1 LTVTKLKRNSVA
13 INKRHPLALFAIL
26 FVALGTTGVAYATV
40 SGSTTPKVAAK
51 SETQVEQGKQLFL
64 EGCSSCHGLAA
75 QGASDGPSLI
85 GVGAASVDFQV
96 GTGRMPLAAPG
107 IQAMPGMASY
117 NEEETAALA
126 AYIATLGAGP
136 GIPTAEMLDTTN
148 AELAL
153 GGELFRTNCAQC
165 HGAAGSGGALS
176 EGRYAPSLMD
186 TNAKYLYEA
195 MVSGPQSMPV
205 FADSTIS
212 VEDKQHIIAY
222 VAELQTNKSFGGH
235 SLGRLGPV
243 TEGLFIFIAG
253 LGVLVIAAVWI
264 GAKAK

>member
-1 LTVTKLKRNSVA
+1 MALS
-13 INKRHPLALFAIL
+13 KRHPAALFAL
-26 FVALGTTGVAYATV
+26 LAMALGTTGAAYAAVNSQTA
-40 SGSTTPKVAAK
+40 PKVVVQT
-51 SETQVEQGKQLFL
+51 ETQVEQGKQLFL

-75 QGASDGPSLI
+75 QGTSDGPSLM
-85 GVGAASVDFQV
+85 GVGAAAVDFQV

-107 IQAMPGMASY
+107 VQAMPKMPSY
-117 NEEETAALA
+117 NKIETAALA

-165 HGAAGSGGALS
+165 HGAAGIGGALS
-176 EGRYAPSLMD
+176 EGRKAPSLMNAD
-186 TNAKYLYEA
+186 AKYLYEA

-205 FADSTIS
+205 FADSTLS
-212 VEDKQHIIAY
+212 AEDKKHIIAY
-222 VAELQTNKSFGGH
+222 VTELQKNESPGGF
-235 SLGRLGPV
+235 SLGRQGPV
-243 TEGLFIFIAG
+243 TEGLFIFLIG
-253 LGVLVIAAVWI
+253 LGVLIVAAVWI

>member
-1 LTVTKLKRNSVA
+1 VA
-13 INKRHPLALFAIL
+13 LSKRHPAALFAVL
-26 FVALGTTGVAYATV
+26 AVALGTTGAAYAAV
-40 SGSTTPKVAAK
+40 SAQTAPKVVAK
-51 SETQVEQGKQLFL
+51 TETQVEQGKQLYL

-107 IQAMPGMASY
+107 VQAMPKMPSY

-165 HGAAGSGGALS
+165 HGASAVGGALS
-176 EGRYAPSLMD
+176 EGRKAPSLMD
-186 TNAKYLYEA
+186 ADAKNLYEA

-205 FADSTIS
+205 FADSTLS

-222 VAELQTNKSFGGH
+222 VAELQKNESPGGF
-235 SLGRLGPV
+235 SLGRQGPV
-243 TEGLFIFIAG
+243 TEGLFIFVVG
-253 LGVLVIAAVWI
+253 LGVLIVAAVWI

>member
-1 LTVTKLKRNSVA
+1 MALS
-13 INKRHPLALFAIL
+13 KRHPAALFAVL
-26 FVALGTTGVAYATV
+26 AVALGTTGAAYAAV
-40 SGSTTPKVAAK
+40 SAQTAPKVVAK
-51 SETQVEQGKQLFL
+51 TETQVEQGKQLFL

-107 IQAMPGMASY
+107 VQAMPKMPSY

-136 GIPTAEMLDTTN
+136 GIPTAEMHDTTN

-165 HGAAGSGGALS
+165 HGASAVGGALS
-176 EGRYAPSLMD
+176 EGRKAPSLMD
-186 TNAKYLYEA
+186 ADAKKKKGLIT
-195 MVSGPQSMPV
+195 VIGCIIFITHWVDVQLLIIPSSMKEQGK
-205 FADSTIS
+205 IGLI
-212 VEDKQHIIAY
+212 E
-222 VAELQTNKSFGGH
+222 FGFF
-235 SLGRLGPV
+235 
-243 TEGLFIFIAG
+243 FIFLGTFLFVILRSIASRP
-253 LGVLVIAAVWI
+253 LLV
-264 GAKAK
+264 KNHPYLEESKNLYH

>member
-1 LTVTKLKRNSVA
+1 MAL
-13 INKRHPLALFAIL
+13 NKRHPAALFAVL
-26 FVALGTTGVAYATV
+26 AVALGTTGAAYAAV
-40 SGSTTPKVAAK
+40 STQTAPKVAAK
-51 SETQVEQGKQLFL
+51 TETQVEQGKQLFL

-96 GTGRMPLAAPG
+96 ATGRMPLAAPG
-107 IQAMPGMASY
+107 VQAMPKMPSY

-136 GIPTAEMLDTTN
+136 AIPTDEMLDTTN

-165 HGAAGSGGALS
+165 HGASGVGGALS
-176 EGRYAPSLMD
+176 EGRYAPNLMD
-186 TNAKYLYEA
+186 SDAKMLYQA

-212 VEDKQHIIAY
+212 VEEKQDIIAY
-222 VAELQTNKSFGGH
+222 VLELQKAENPGGA

-243 TEGLFIFIAG
+243 TEGLFVFVAA
-253 LGVLVIAAVWI
+253 LGMLIVAAVWI